1 MGTKLLGAG
10 DVLFGKTRQRVLGLL
25 LGHPD
30 EAYYVREI
38 LRRTHG
44 APGAVQRELELLAG
58 AAVLQRT
65 VRGRQVY
72 FQANRASPIFP
83 ELRNLVIKTFG
94 VVELIREAL
103 TPIVDAIE
111 IAFIFGSAAR
121 AELGPASDIDLL
133 VVGDV
138 TFAEV
143 VRVTRPAQQQLGR
156 DVNPTVYTSQEFR
169 QKLEAGHHFL
179 QALVDELRLD
189 VIGDSS
195 ELERLGTQRLVDRPH
210 DQRKRG
216 SRPAR
221 GRRARSG
228 RQ

>member
-1 MGTKLLGAG
+1 MGTRPLQVG
-10 DVLFGKTRQRVLGLL
+10 DVLFGKTRRRVLGLL

-30 EAYYVREI
+30 EEFYVREI
-38 LRRTHG
+38 LRRTHSS
-44 APGAVQRELELLAG
+44 PGAVQLELKLLTQ
-58 AAVLQRT
+58 AAVLRRT

-83 ELRNLVIKTFG
+83 ELRSLVIKTFG
-94 VVELIREAL
+94 VVELIREVL
-103 TPIVDAIE
+103 EPIADSIE
-111 IAFIFGSAAR
+111 LAFVFGSAAR
-121 AELGPASDIDLL
+121 AELGPTSDIDLL

-138 TFAEV
+138 SFSDV
-143 VRVTRPAQQQLGR
+143 VRAIRPAQQQIGR
-156 DVNPTVYTSQEFR
+156 DINPTVYAGPEFR

-179 QALVDELRLD
+179 QTVAGEPRLD

-210 DQRKRG
+210 DQRKRD

-221 GRRARSG
+221 GRRARP
-228 RQ
+228 RKQ

>member
-1 MGTKLLGAG
+1 MGAKPLDLGN
-10 DVLFGKTRQRVLGLL
+10 VLFGKTRQRVLGLL

-72 FQANRASPIFP
+72 FQANRASSIFP
-83 ELRNLVIKTFG
+83 ELRTLVIKTFG

-103 TPIVDAIE
+103 MPIVDAIE

-133 VVGDV
+133 VVGAV
-138 TFAEV
+138 TFTEV

-156 DVNPTVYTSQEFR
+156 DVNPTVYTHQEFR
-169 QKLEAGHHFL
+169 QKLAAGHHFL
-179 QALVDELRLD
+179 QALLAEPRLD
-189 VIGDSS
+189 VIGNSS

-210 DQRKRG
+210 NHRKRD
-216 SRPAR
+216 SRPTR
-221 GRRARSG
+221 GRRARSR